1 MSVESIV
8 QKIKQDADD
17 KATQIREEAARDK
30 KEIEKSTE
38 RMKNDLKLTADIRLQ
53 KAKEKLETVTISGA
67 KQDLN
72 LKLQTV
78 KRELLNEVTEEALN
92 KLYAVSPEEYQAI
105 LLPAAQKEITDP
117 TLIIS
122 VESPEKRKEETETVL
137 KALGCTAPVT
147 YLADM
152 PAGLRL
158 VGKDFVIDLTFP
170 SLFANRMDEIAIS
183 AAGELFATA

>member
-17 KATQIREEAARDK
+17 KATQIREQADRDK
-30 KEIEKSTE
+30 KKIEKVTE
-38 RMKNDLKLTADIRLQ
+38 QMKNDLKQAADIKLQ
-53 KAKEKLETVTISGA
+53 KAKEKLEAVTISGA

-72 LKLQTV
+72 IKLQTT
-78 KRELLNEVTEEALN
+78 KRELLNEVIAEALN

-105 LLPAAQKEITDP
+105 LLSAAQKEITDSAS
-117 TLIIS
+117 IVS
-122 VESPEKRKEETETVL
+122 VEAPEKRKEETEAVL

-147 YLADM
+147 YLSDM

-158 VGKDFVIDLTFP
+158 VGDDFVIDLTFP
-170 SLFANRMDEIAIS
+170 SLFANRINEIAIS
-183 AAGELFATA
+183 AAGELFATT